1 VRLDAV
7 GIEVMAH
14 AFASVAEEMGLVLVH
29 SALSPNIRERR
40 DASAALFDADGEM
53 IAQAAHIPVH
63 LGALADAVVAVR
75 ELEPRPGELFILND
89 PYAGGSH
96 LPDLTLIGAIEI
108 EGMVGGYSVVRA
120 HHSDVGGMTP
130 GSMPA
135 GAREL
140 YQEGI
145 VIPPTRLTH
154 DVERMLLANVR
165 TPAMRRGDLAAQRA
179 AVERGAEGLRAL
191 ARRHGWAALHEAA
204 GELLAYAER
213 RTKAVLGRMTAEGTA
228 TDFLEGDGVIDEDL
242 KIRVAVTIRDGIFH
256 ADFTGTR
263 GAARGNVN
271 CPIAV
276 TRSAVLFVVRTLLPD
291 DVPMNGGVPRAIRVT
306 APAGCLVNARRPSAV
321 AAGNVETSQRIADTV
336 FRALASA
343 GCDVPA
349 QGQGTMNNVT
359 FGGAASRESG
369 AWTYYETIGGGQ
381 GASRGANGPSGVHV
395 GMSNTRNTPIEV
407 LELEH
412 PLYVRTYA
420 LRRGSGGTGQWNGG
434 DGVVRE
440 IEALAP
446 METTLLTERRRHG
459 AAGNAG
465 GSDGRPGINRLNDAP
480 VASKATLRL
489 AAGDVL
495 RIETPGGG
503 GWGRALHPAEQA
515 EEQDR
520 EDEGRDRHITAVA
533 FEIKAQQRERH
544 AGDRGPDQQHQP

>member
-1 VRLDAV
+1 MRLDAV
-7 GIEVMAH
+7 GLEVMAH
-14 AFASVAEEMGLVLVH
+14 AFASIAEEMGLVLVH

-63 LGALADAVVAVR
+63 LGALADAVAAVR
-75 ELEPRPGELFILND
+75 SLEPQPGDLFILND
-89 PYAGGSH
+89 PYSGGSH

-108 EGMVGGYSVVRA
+108 DGQVGGYSVVRA

-135 GAREL
+135 SAREL

-145 VIPPTRLTH
+145 IIPPTRLTPE
-154 DVERMLLANVR
+154 VQRVLLANVR

-179 AVERGAEGLRAL
+179 AVERGAQGLRAL
-191 ARRHGWAALHEAA
+191 ARRHGWGPLREAA
-204 GELLAYAER
+204 RELLDYAER
-213 RTKAVLGRMTAEGTA
+213 RTTSAINRLSSAIPMTA
-228 TDFLEGDGVIDEDL
+228 TDYLEGDGVIDDDVE
-242 KIRVAVTIRDGIFH
+242 IRVSIAIEDGIFH

-263 GAARGNVN
+263 DAAPGNVN

-291 DVPMNGGVPRAIRVT
+291 DVPMNGGVSRAIAVT
-306 APAGCLVNARRPSAV
+306 APPGCLVNARPPSAV

-336 FRALASA
+336 FRALAA
-343 GCDVPA
+343 GGCVVPA

-359 FGGAASRESG
+359 FGGPS
-369 AWTYYETIGGGQ
+369 WTYYETIGGGQ

-407 LELEH
+407 LEMEH
-412 PLYVRTYA
+412 PVRVRTYA
-420 LRRGSGGTGQWNGG
+420 LRRGSGGRGTWHGG

-440 IEALAP
+440 FEALAP
-446 METTLLTERRRHG
+446 MEATLLSERRRHG
-459 AAGNAG
+459 PAGAAG
-465 GSDGRPGINRLNDAP
+465 GSAGGAGRNLLNGESLP
-480 VASKATLRL
+480 SKTALRL
-489 AAGDVL
+489 ATGDVL

-503 GWGRALHPAEQA
+503 GWGKGQEP
-515 EEQDR
+515 
-520 EDEGRDRHITAVA
+520 
-533 FEIKAQQRERH
+533 
-544 AGDRGPDQQHQP
+544 

>member
-1 VRLDAV
+1 MRLDAV
-7 GIEVMAH
+7 GLEVMAH
-14 AFASVAEEMGLVLVH
+14 AFASIAEEMGLVLVH

-63 LGALADAVVAVR
+63 LGALADAVAAVR
-75 ELEPRPGELFILND
+75 SLEPQPGDLFILND
-89 PYAGGSH
+89 PYSGGSH

-108 EGMVGGYSVVRA
+108 DGQVGGYSVVRA

-135 GAREL
+135 SAREL

-145 VIPPTRLTH
+145 IIPPTRLTPE
-154 DVERMLLANVR
+154 VQRVLLANVR

-179 AVERGAEGLRAL
+179 AVERGAQGLRAL
-191 ARRHGWAALHEAA
+191 ARRHGWGPLREAA
-204 GELLAYAER
+204 RELLDYAER
-213 RTKAVLGRMTAEGTA
+213 RTTSAINRLSSAIPMTA
-228 TDFLEGDGVIDEDL
+228 TDYLEGDGVIDDDVE
-242 KIRVAVTIRDGIFH
+242 IRVSIAIEDGIFH

-263 GAARGNVN
+263 DAAPGNVN

-291 DVPMNGGVPRAIRVT
+291 DVPMNGGVSRAIAVT
-306 APAGCLVNARRPSAV
+306 APPGCLVNARPPSAV

-336 FRALASA
+336 FRALAA
-343 GCDVPA
+343 GGCVVPA

-359 FGGAASRESG
+359 FGGP

-381 GASRGANGPSGVHV
+381 GASRGVNGPSGVHV

-407 LELEH
+407 LEMEH
-412 PLYVRTYA
+412 PVRVRTYA
-420 LRRGSGGTGQWNGG
+420 LRRGSGGRGTWDGG

-440 IEALAP
+440 FEALAP
-446 METTLLTERRRHG
+446 MEATLLSERRRHG
-459 AAGNAG
+459 PAGAAG
-465 GSDGRPGINRLNDAP
+465 GSAGGAGRNLLNGESLP
-480 VASKATLRL
+480 SKTALRL
-489 AAGDVL
+489 ATGDVL

-503 GWGRALHPAEQA
+503 GWGKGQEP
-515 EEQDR
+515 
-520 EDEGRDRHITAVA
+520 
-533 FEIKAQQRERH
+533 
-544 AGDRGPDQQHQP
+544 